1 MSLFYWEPFS
11 RAEEDDGS
19 WGSCM
24 GIVDEKG
31 VPTEGCKAFL
41 ANPKHADINKIAK
54 IYEPRVITI
63 PNENE
68 VERYLPKQIKVLM
81 WDGRLESKDVT
92 WKDYDTNV
100 GNDNFL
106 GGELSS
112 GEKVQVQI
120 IIDTQASNLIR
131 NGAFEEELC
140 YWEVEASQGVK
151 QEMPKLRR
159 IFFQQIV
166 NG

>member
-1 MSLFYWEPFS
+1 
-11 RAEEDDGS
+11 
-19 WGSCM
+19 M

-100 GNDNFL
+100 GNDNFS
-106 GGELSS
+106 GGEVSS

-120 IIDTQASNLIR
+120 IIDTQASNMIR

-151 QEMPKLRR
+151 HEIRQEIAEEFPFEAKNYFYFLCKEKIGRAQR
-159 IFFQQIV
+159 L
-166 NG
+166 NSSHS